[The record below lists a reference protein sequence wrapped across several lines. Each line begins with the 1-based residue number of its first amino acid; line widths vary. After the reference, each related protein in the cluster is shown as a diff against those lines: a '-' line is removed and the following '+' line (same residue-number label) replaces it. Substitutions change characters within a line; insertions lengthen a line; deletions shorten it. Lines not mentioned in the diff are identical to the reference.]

1 VNVEANP
8 SAPDALSG
16 RIAVIAPSR
25 TLTLAME
32 KLLTQRGLALPVVEA
47 VQGDALRTAQCLLDQ
62 GAMVLISRGK
72 TAHRLREHFRVPV
85 VELRH
90 TFFDCISAY
99 RQALRLSSR
108 VAFLATSDGYARI
121 LAKSHAFMPEAHI
134 CVIDPLASSQ
144 ETEARLDELQAQ
156 GIEVT
161 IGGLSFAEAVTARGL
176 HFVMSDTDG
185 DAAAEALDEALHLL
199 QVEDERRLQRQELQ
213 RRYEMIQAILDCV
226 SEGIFS
232 VDGVGRVTRLNQVA
246 QSYMGDLA
254 CGDPIL
260 DLPIGRYFEPAL
272 QQGKAVRGALLDV
285 GRRSLTLSIAPIEL
299 DGQVIGAVATLQ
311 KQTDIKTLER
321 KMRRAL
327 AGQHLAQR
335 TFADIVGSSPA
346 LQRAKRLAAA
356 YASADSTLII
366 EGETGTGKELF
377 AQSIHNA
384 SARRHGPF
392 VAINCAAF
400 APGVLESELFG
411 YVRGAFTGASS
422 EGRTG
427 VFELA
432 HTGTLF
438 LDEIS
443 ETSADIQLKLLRTL
457 QERQVIRIGDDKV
470 IPVDIRIIT
479 ASNKPLLDQ
488 VAKGLFR
495 EDFYYRLCVLRL
507 TLPPLRE
514 RRSDLPELLDRLL
527 PHPSAAS
534 RALTQALLV
543 RLADYPWPGNVRQL
557 ANLAERLGILLAC
570 DWPADELLEELLAD
584 LPRPESA
591 PQEPRVAALPDE
603 RAILHAAFNAVGG
616 NRKAAAARLG
626 ISTATLWRRMR
637 RYLDE
642 DPSCFDGSRY
652 PSSQ

>member
-1 VNVEANP
+1 MNTRQI
-8 SAPDALSG
+8 APVPG

-25 TLTLAME
+25 TLTRAME
-32 KLLTQRGLALPVVEA
+32 ELLRQRGLDLPVVEA
-47 VQGDALRTAQCLLDQ
+47 VQGDALHTAQHLLDQ
-62 GAMVLISRGK
+62 GAVVLISRGK
-72 TAHRLREHFRVPV
+72 TARRLREHFRVPV

-90 TFFDCISAY
+90 TFFDCINAY
-99 RQALRLSSR
+99 QRALRLSPK
-108 VAFLATSDGYARI
+108 VAFLATSEGYARI
-121 LAKSHAFMPEAHI
+121 LAKSHAFMPDAAI
-134 CVIDPLASSQ
+134 CVIDPLASS
-144 ETEARLDELQAQ
+144 EDIEARLDDLQTQ
-156 GIEVT
+156 GVEVA
-161 IGGLSFAEAVTARGL
+161 IGGLSFSNAVTARGM
-176 HFVMSDTDG
+176 HYVMSETDTE
-185 DAAAEALDEALHLL
+185 ATAEALDEALHLL

-232 VDGVGRVTRLNQVA
+232 VDGAGLVTRLNQVA
-246 QSYMGDLA
+246 QTYMGDLA
-254 CGDPIL
+254 CGDPVFE
-260 DLPIGRYFEPAL
+260 LPIGRYFEQAL
-272 QQGKAVRGALLDV
+272 HHGKAVRGALLDI
-285 GRRSLTLSIAPIEL
+285 GRRALTLSIAPVVL

-311 KQTDIKTLER
+311 NQTDIRTLER

-327 AGQHLAQR
+327 AGQHLAHS
-335 TFADIVGSSPA
+335 TFTDIVGSSPA

-356 YASADSTLII
+356 YANADSTLII

-411 YVRGAFTGASS
+411 YVKDAFTGASS

-470 IPVDIRIIT
+470 TPVDIRIIT
-479 ASNKPLLDQ
+479 ASNKPLLTQVDQ
-488 VAKGLFR
+488 GLFR

-514 RRSDLPELLDRLL
+514 RRSDVPELLDHLL
-527 PHPSAAS
+527 PKPSAER
-534 RALTQALLV
+534 RAITQTLLA

-557 ANLAERLGILLAC
+557 ANLVERLSVMLNC
-570 DWPADELLEELLAD
+570 NWPAEELLDEVLGD
-584 LPRPESA
+584 LPRPELLGRT
-591 PQEPRVAALPDE
+591 PTVPGLPDE
-603 RAILHAAFNAVGG
+603 RTILHAALSAAGG
-616 NRKAAAARLG
+616 NRKQAAARLG
-626 ISTATLWRRMR
+626 ISTTTLWRRMQK
-637 RYLDE
+637 YLNE
-642 DPSCFDGSRY
+642 DPGCFDGSRY
-652 PSSQ
+652 RNA